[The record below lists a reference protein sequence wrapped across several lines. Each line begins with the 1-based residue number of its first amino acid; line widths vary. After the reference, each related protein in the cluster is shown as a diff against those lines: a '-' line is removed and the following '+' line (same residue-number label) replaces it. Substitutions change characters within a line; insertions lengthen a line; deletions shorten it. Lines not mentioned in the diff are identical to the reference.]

1 MRKTTAPLQLK
12 KRAIFLDAL
21 RQVGL
26 VVEAARLTK
35 IERHAPYRWAQ
46 QSDTFAEQFAEARQE
61 GHEVLADRLERS
73 LTERA
78 TKGAVEVVY
87 YQGKKI
93 GQQRRYSDTAAI
105 VMLKSLRPG
114 RFVEQLV
121 GVNVAGQQVIVK
133 IASFASLPS
142 PPPISL
148 PQPGAALG
156 VGEEAGIRT
165 GEQRSLDQ

>member
-1 MRKTTAPLQLK
+1 MRKTTTPLHLK
-12 KRAIFLDAL
+12 KRTIFLAAL

-35 IERHAPYRWAQ
+35 IERHAPYRWARQ
-46 QSDTFAEQFAEARQE
+46 GDTFAEQFAEARQE
-61 GHEVLADRLERS
+61 GHEVLADRLERC

-78 TKGAVEVVY
+78 TEGVAETVF

-93 GQQRRYSDTAAI
+93 GEQRRYSDTAAI

-133 IASFASLPS
+133 VASFASLPS

-156 VGEEAGIRT
+156 VGEEAGTRT
-165 GEQRSLDQ
+165 GEQRSLEQ